1 MTRRSAQILICLA
14 ILGTVGCAIR
24 QARENLRNC
33 EFDLEGLHL
42 LGYSLTAVELQI
54 DVGIRNPNETEVIL
68 DRMDFKVFADGDE
81 IGTGQNEGRTEI
93 APGDRAVV
101 PLKLNATLGTL
112 GSALFRSLTAGR
124 AIQLRVQGTA
134 YVETILG
141 ELPVPFTI
149 EEEALPR
156 S

>member
-14 ILGTVGCAIR
+14 LLGSVSCAIR

-33 EFDLEGLHL
+33 EFDLEGLQL
-42 LGYSLTAVELQI
+42 LGYSLSAVQLQVN
-54 DVGIRNPNETEVIL
+54 VGIRNPNESEVVL
-68 DRMDFKVFADGDE
+68 DRMDFKVFAEGDE

-93 APGDRAVV
+93 APGQRAVV
-101 PLKLNATLGTL
+101 PLRVNATLGAL
-112 GSALFRSLTAGR
+112 GTALFRSLRGG
-124 AIQLRVQGTA
+124 AIQLRVEGTA
-134 YVETILG
+134 YIETILG

-149 EEEALPR
+149 EEEALPK